1 MTSDYPNNPP
11 GTPLGRVAN
20 RDLFLGVAAIVV
32 LLVVSAALAYW
43 NTRQLDI
50 DAGWV
55 SNTNRVRALTA
66 DVLLSIVDAETGMRG
81 FVITGK
87 EDFLQPYEAAV
98 VRSKGQLEALKY
110 ETRDNAEQQ
119 ARLRLLEERSAVVL
133 DRFERIIAIRR
144 KSEKEAHA
152 VVATGEG
159 KVLIDAIRAL
169 VREMD
174 DEEVALLGE
183 RAARSARSYR
193 TAVSTG
199 LLTDVLVLAMVGV
212 FVVVLRR
219 NLRRRATAAA
229 ALHMERERLRVT
241 LASIGDG
248 VIATDPS
255 GNVTFLNEIACDLTG
270 WTPDAAHGKPLAE
283 VFAIVNEETRNPVEN
298 PALRALAEGVIVG
311 LANHTLLIARDGTE
325 RPIDD
330 SAAPIRDRAGEV
342 HGAVLVFRDI
352 TDRKASEDAL
362 RESERRKSAVLRASL
377 DAILT
382 IDADGRVV
390 AFNPAAE
397 GLFGYSQA
405 EAIGADMGELIV
417 PESMRQGHRQGMV
430 HFLATGEAPV
440 LNQRLEMPARRK
452 DGSEITVELVITRID
467 GDQLLFTGFLRD
479 ITARKR
485 AEADLADRV
494 RLLALSAEVGS
505 ALTRNEPLPEI
516 LQRCAAALVEHLDGA
531 FARVWIL
538 DPREDV
544 LILLASAGLYTHLD
558 GPHGR
563 VPVGK
568 LKIGRIAE
576 ERKPHLTNAVPGD
589 ERVPEQE
596 WARAEGMVAF
606 AGYPLLIGDR
616 LLGVMAMFARH
627 PLAPHTLDAMAAVA
641 DEIALGIDRKH
652 AEERLAQLLAAESNR
667 SRRLRQ
673 VAQAS
678 LTLNAATTP
687 GSVFGVVQVEA
698 QRIIGANRSAIQ
710 ATTDET
716 PSPLG
721 ALTAALIGRSGRPI
735 GQIHLTDK
743 PAGAFTED
751 DEAILV
757 QLAHMA
763 SIALE
768 NARLYEEL
776 REGDRRKDEFL
787 ATLAHELRNPLAPI
801 RNSLQIMRLAGADR
815 STMDDSRAMIERQ
828 VQQMVRLVDDLLDI
842 SRISRGKMELR
853 RERVELATAI
863 AGAVETSR
871 PLIERMGHTLTVTLP
886 TQPVHLHADLTRLA
900 QVFLNLLNNAAKYSQ
915 PGGRIALTAELAS
928 GGCEPPD
935 TVIVRVS
942 DTGIGI
948 PADMLPRIF
957 EIFTQVDRSLER
969 SQGGLGI
976 GLTLV
981 KRLTELHGGDI
992 VARSDG
998 PGAGSE
1004 FTVRLPILP
1013 ESADE
1018 PEGAAPAAETPA
1030 LPARRILVV
1039 DDNRDS
1045 ADSLT
1050 MILEILG
1057 NEVHTAYDGVEAVEA
1072 ATAFRPD
1079 LVFLDIGLP
1088 RLNGY
1093 DAARRIRQLPGG
1105 KNVVLVALTGW
1116 GQEDDRRRSREAGFD
1131 HHLVKPVDPEELA
1144 RLLAEAGA

>member
-1 MTSDYPNNPP
+1 MTSDRPHSPHPTLP
-11 GTPLGRVAN
+11 GRAPN

-32 LLVVSAALAYW
+32 LLVVSAALTYW
-43 NTRQLDI
+43 NTRQLDA
-50 DAGWV
+50 DAAWV
-55 SNTNRVRALTA
+55 SQTNRVRTLTA
-66 DVLLSIVDAETGMRG
+66 DVLLSIVDAETGVRG

-87 EDFLQPYEAAV
+87 EEFLEPYAAAI
-98 VRSKGQLEALKY
+98 VRLKGQLATLKY
-110 ETRDNAEQQ
+110 ETRDNDEQQ
-119 ARLRLLEERSAVVL
+119 ARIRLLEERGDAAL
-133 DRFERIIAIRR
+133 ERLERIIAIRR
-144 KSEKEAHA
+144 KSAEEARA
-152 VVATGEG
+152 VVATGQG
-159 KVLIDAIRAL
+159 KVMMDAIRAL
-169 VREMD
+169 VRELD
-174 DEEVALLGE
+174 DEEVALLDE

-199 LLTDVLVLAMVGV
+199 VLTDVLALATVGV

-219 NLRRRATAAA
+219 NLRRRGTAAA

-248 VIATDPS
+248 VIATDAA
-255 GNVTFLNEIACDLTG
+255 GNVTFLNEVARTLTG
-270 WTPDAAHGKPLAE
+270 WTDADAHGLPLTE
-283 VFAIVNEETRNPVEN
+283 VFAIVNETTRDPVEN

-330 SAAPIRDRAGEV
+330 SAAPIRDRDGKTL
-342 HGAVLVFRDI
+342 GAVLVFHDI
-352 TDRKASEDAL
+352 SGRKKAEDAL
-362 RESERRKSAVLRASL
+362 RESERLKAAVLRCSL

-382 IDADGRVV
+382 IDGDGRVV

-397 GLFGYSQA
+397 ELFGYSRE
-405 EAIGADMGELIV
+405 EAVGADMGELIV
-417 PESMRQGHRQGMV
+417 PESMRQGHRKGMA
-430 HFLATGEAPV
+430 HYLATGEAPV

-467 GDQLLFTGFLRD
+467 GGDRPLFTGFLRD

-494 RLLALSAEVGS
+494 RLLALSADVGS
-505 ALTRNEPLPEI
+505 ALTLSETLPEI

-531 FARVWIL
+531 FARVWTL

-544 LILLASAGLYTHLD
+544 LILRASAGLYTHLD

-568 LKIGRIAE
+568 FKIGRIAE
-576 ERKPHLTNAVPGD
+576 ERVPHLTNAVLGD

-596 WARAEGMVAF
+596 WARAEGMVSF
-606 AGYPLLIGDR
+606 AGYPLLIDDR
-616 LLGVMAMFARH
+616 LVGVMAMFARH
-627 PLAPHTLDAMAAVA
+627 TLAPHALEAMAAVA
-641 DEIALGIDRKH
+641 DDIALGIDRKH
-652 AEERLAQLLAAESNR
+652 TEERLAELLAAESNR

-687 GSVFGVVQVEA
+687 GSVYGVVQVEA
-698 QRIIGANRSAIQ
+698 QRIIGANRSDIH
-710 ATTDET
+710 TTEGPPPD
-716 PSPLG
+716 G
-721 ALTAALIGRSGRPI
+721 ALSAPLIGRSGRPI
-735 GQIHLTDK
+735 GRIHLTGK
-743 PAGAFTED
+743 NSGAFTED

-763 SIALE
+763 SVALE

-801 RNSLQIMRLAGADR
+801 RNSLQVMRLAGTDR

-853 RERVELATAI
+853 RERVELAAAV

-871 PLIERMGHTLTVTLP
+871 PLIDRMGHTLTVTLP
-886 TQPVHLHADLTRLA
+886 ARPVHLHADLTRLA
-900 QVFLNLLNNAAKYSQ
+900 QVFLNLLNNAAKYSE
-915 PGGRIALTAELAS
+915 PGGRIALTAE
-928 GGCEPPD
+928 CEGE
-935 TVIVRVS
+935 TVVVRVI

-981 KRLTELHGGDI
+981 KRLTELHGGEI
-992 VARSDG
+992 IARSDG
-998 PGAGSE
+998 PGRGSE

-1013 ESADE
+1013 ESDIE
-1018 PEGAAPAAETPA
+1018 SQAALPPAETPA
-1030 LPARRILVV
+1030 SPARRILVV

-1057 NEVHTAYDGVEAVEA
+1057 NEVRTAYDGVEAVEA
-1072 ATAFRPD
+1072 AEAFRPN
-1079 LVFLDIGLP
+1079 LAFLDIGLP

-1093 DAARRIRQLPGG
+1093 DAARRIRLLPDG

-1131 HHLVKPVDPEELA
+1131 HHLVKPVDPQELE
-1144 RLLAEAGA
+1144 RLLAETGVF

>member
-1 MTSDYPNNPP
+1 MTLDRSPSSHSA
-11 GTPLGRVAN
+11 PLERVSN

-32 LLVVSAALAYW
+32 LLIVSAALTYW
-43 NTRQLDI
+43 NTRQLDT
-50 DAGWV
+50 DAAWV
-55 SNTNRVRALTA
+55 SHTNRVRTLTA
-66 DVLLSIVDAETGMRG
+66 DVLLSLVDAETGARG

-87 EDFLQPYEAAV
+87 EEFLQPYEAATG
-98 VRSKGQLEALKY
+98 RFKGQMATLKF
-110 ETRDNAEQQ
+110 ETRDNENQQ
-119 ARLRLLEERSAVVL
+119 ARIRQLEERSAGVL
-133 DRFERIIAIRR
+133 NRLEQVIAVRR
-144 KSEKEAHA
+144 ASEKAAHA
-152 VVATGEG
+152 LVATGEAEA
-159 KVLIDAIRAL
+159 KMDAVRAL

-174 DEEVALLGE
+174 DEEVVLLDE
-183 RAARSARSYR
+183 RAVRSARSYR

-199 LLTDVLVLAMVGV
+199 LLTALLALAMVGV
-212 FVVVLRR
+212 FVILLRR
-219 NLRRRATAAA
+219 NLRLRATAAA

-248 VIATDPS
+248 VIATDPE
-255 GNVTFLNEIACDLTG
+255 GRVTFLNEIARDLTG
-270 WTPDAAHGKPLAE
+270 WTADEAHGLPLTE
-283 VFAIVNEETRNPVEN
+283 VFSIVNETTRKSVEN

-330 SAAPIRDRAGEV
+330 SAAPIRGRAGEV

-352 TDRKASEDAL
+352 TDRKKADDAL
-362 RESERRKSAVLRASL
+362 RESERRKSAVLSASL

-382 IDADGRVV
+382 IDGDGRVV

-397 GLFGYSQA
+397 SLFGYTQE

-417 PESMRQGHRQGMV
+417 PESMRQGHRRGMA

-452 DGSEITVELVITRID
+452 DGSAITVELVITQLD
-467 GDQLLFTGFLRD
+467 GGDRPLFTGFLRD
-479 ITARKR
+479 ITAHKQ
-485 AEADLADRV
+485 AEAELADRV
-494 RLLALSAEVGS
+494 RLLALRAEVGA
-505 ALTRNEPLPEI
+505 ALTRHETLPEI

-531 FARVWIL
+531 FASVWVF

-544 LILLASAGLYTHLD
+544 LILRASAGLYTHLD

-563 VPVGK
+563 VPMGK
-568 LKIGRIAE
+568 FKIGRIAQ
-576 ERKPHLTNAVPGD
+576 ERRPHLTNAVQGD

-596 WARAEGMVAF
+596 WARREGMVSF
-606 AGYPLLIGDR
+606 AGYPLLIDDR
-616 LLGVMAMFARH
+616 LVGVMAMFARH
-627 PLAPHTLDAMAAVA
+627 ALAPHTLDAMAAVA
-641 DEIALGIDRKH
+641 DDIALGIDRKH
-652 AEERLAQLLAAESNR
+652 TEARLAELLAAESNR
-667 SRRLRQ
+667 SHRLRQ

-698 QRIIGANRSAIQ
+698 QQIIGATRADIS
-710 ATTDET
+710 TTET
-716 PSPLG
+716 PPPPG
-721 ALTAALIGRSGRPI
+721 ALSAPLIGRSGRPI
-735 GQIHLTDK
+735 GRIHLADK
-743 PAGAFTED
+743 TSGAFTED
-751 DEAILV
+751 DQAILV

-763 SIALE
+763 SVALE

-801 RNSLQIMRLAGADR
+801 RNSLQVMRLAGADR
-815 STMDDSRAMIERQ
+815 SAMDGSRAMIERQ

-853 RERVELATAI
+853 RERVELAAVI

-871 PLIERMGHTLTVTLP
+871 PLIERLGHTLSVTLP
-886 TQPVHLHADLTRLA
+886 ARPVHLDADLTRLS
-900 QVFLNLLNNAAKYSQ
+900 QVFLNLLNNAAKYSE
-915 PGGRIALTAELAS
+915 PGGRIALTAE
-928 GGCEPPD
+928 CEGD
-935 TVIVRVS
+935 TVVVRVS

-998 PGAGSE
+998 PGRGSE
-1004 FTVRLPILP
+1004 FTVRLPVLP
-1013 ESADE
+1013 EAGAE
-1018 PEGAAPAAETPA
+1018 PQPGPLAQKAPA

-1045 ADSLT
+1045 ADSLA
-1050 MILEILG
+1050 MLLGILG
-1057 NEVHTAYDGVEAVEA
+1057 NEVRTAYDGVEGVEA

-1079 LVFLDIGLP
+1079 LAFLDIGLP

-1093 DAARRIRQLPGG
+1093 DAARRIRLLPGG
-1105 KNVVLVALTGW
+1105 AKMILVALTGW

-1131 HHLVKPVDPEELA
+1131 HHLVKPVAPEELE
-1144 RLLAEAGA
+1144 RLLAETGNELRPLP